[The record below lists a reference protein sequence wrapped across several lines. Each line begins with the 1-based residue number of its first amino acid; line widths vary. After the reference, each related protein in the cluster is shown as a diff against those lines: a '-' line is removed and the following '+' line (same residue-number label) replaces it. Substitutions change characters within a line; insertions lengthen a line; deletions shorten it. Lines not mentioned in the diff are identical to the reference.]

1 MKKTKTKQNKWEK
14 NIIKQIIFNAVNF
27 FYEFVGNLI
36 VLDLYFKVQCSSKKD
51 NSFQNVN
58 VSGEEDNN

>member
-1 MKKTKTKQNKWEK
+1 MLW
-14 NIIKQIIFNAVNF
+14 IF

-51 NSFQNVN
+51 NSFQMLMFREKKIITDMVK
-58 VSGEEDNN
+58 